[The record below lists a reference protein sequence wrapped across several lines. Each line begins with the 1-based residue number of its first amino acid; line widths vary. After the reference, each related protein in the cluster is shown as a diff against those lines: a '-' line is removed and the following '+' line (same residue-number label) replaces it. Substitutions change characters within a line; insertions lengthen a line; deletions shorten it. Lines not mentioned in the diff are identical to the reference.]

1 MKPVLT
7 VIKRNFAS
15 NLIALIITILVVL
28 LSTTSSDASISISRG
43 NYTYLYMLMMPFFI
57 VYFNF
62 SKLIHLNATKKDYF
76 WGSILTYIIAAASI
90 SMVNTFIHLVI
101 DPMNQTQIVINLL
114 ELCGWWENGVFVA
127 FFQQFAFLLMVA
139 VFLHVL
145 LSMQSY
151 WYGWLTNAV
160 LVAIICVF
168 VPIQPLRQIL
178 VSFFKLIMFNG
189 NALLHISVCLSIS
202 MVLALVGLA
211 VLKRRS
217 I

>member
-151 WYGWLTNAV
+151 WYGWLTDAV

>member
-43 NYTYLYMLMMPFFI
+43 NYTYLYMLMIPFFI

-62 SKLIHLNATKKDYF
+62 SKLIHLNATKKDNF
-76 WGSILTYIIAAASI
+76 WCSILTYIIAAASI

-114 ELCGWWENGVFVA
+114 ELSGWWENGVFVA
-127 FFQQFAFLLMVA
+127 FFQQFAFLLMLA

-151 WYGWLTNAV
+151 WYGWMTDTV

-168 VPIQPLRQIL
+168 LPIQPLRQIL
-178 VSFFKLIMFNG
+178 VGFFKLIMFNG

-202 MVLALVGLA
+202 MVLAFVGLA